1 MTGRVPAGRAGGAA
15 RGAPTCLTPCM
26 TVLAAGAAALACAPA
41 AAAQGAARAT
51 ARAAGPPAAPP
62 AVLADARQLV
72 LVTGAGWDATA
83 ATLRRYA
90 RAAPGAPWRPV
101 GGATP
106 VVLGRTGLA
115 WGEGGGAPAASG
127 EPAKREGDGRSP
139 AGAFPLV
146 AAFGFGD
153 AAARRAR
160 APGLPYRAV
169 GGGTVCVDDAES
181 PLYNAVVDSA
191 DAGGARWASAER
203 MRRVAG
209 YRLGVVVGYNGAW
222 VGGPSADARAPAARL
237 PDARLPGARAPGAA
251 RPRPGAGSCIFLHVW
266 DGPGRPTEGC
276 TAMTDAALAAVVDW
290 LDPAARPALVQLPA
304 VAAARVARAWGLPP

>member
-1 MTGRVPAGRAGGAA
+1 MTVRGPTGRAGGAA
-15 RGAPTCLTPCM
+15 RVAPACLT
-26 TVLAAGAAALACAPA
+26 TRAAGAAALACAPA

-51 ARAAGPPAAPP
+51 APEAAPPAASPAAPP

-72 LVTGAGWDATA
+72 LVTGVGWDATA

-169 GGGTVCVDDAES
+169 GGGTVCVDDAAS

-203 MRRVAG
+203 MRRVAP
-209 YRLGVVVGYNGAW
+209 RVGQRRTGCRGSTGA
-222 VGGPSADARAPAARL
+222 VPVQTD
-237 PDARLPGARAPGAA
+237 
-251 RPRPGAGSCIFLHVW
+251 
-266 DGPGRPTEGC
+266 DGEP
-276 TAMTDAALAAVVDW
+276 VQ
-290 LDPAARPALVQLPA
+290 DPV
-304 VAAARVARAWGLPP
+304 

>member
-1 MTGRVPAGRAGGAA
+1 
-15 RGAPTCLTPCM
+15 
-26 TVLAAGAAALACAPA
+26 VLAAGAAALAGAPA

-51 ARAAGPPAAPP
+51 AREAAPP
-62 AVLADARQLV
+62 AGSPAALGDARQLV

-83 ATLRRYA
+83 GTLRRYA
-90 RAAPGAPWRPV
+90 RAAPGAPWRAV

-153 AAARRAR
+153 AAARRGR

-169 GGGTVCVDDAES
+169 GGGTVCVDDAAS

-203 MRRVAG
+203 MRQVAG

-222 VGGPSADARAPAARL
+222 VGGPSGDARAP
-237 PDARLPGARAPGAA
+237 DARAPNAA
-251 RPRPGAGSCIFLHVW
+251 RPRPGAGSCIVLHVW

-304 VAAARVARAWGLPP
+304 VAAARVARAWGLPR

>member
-41 AAAQGAARAT
+41 AAAQG
-51 ARAAGPPAAPP
+51 AAPP

-169 GGGTVCVDDAES
+169 GGGTVCVDDAAS

-222 VGGPSADARAPAARL
+222 VGGPSGDARAP
-237 PDARLPGARAPGAA
+237 DARSPGARAPGAA

-304 VAAARVARAWGLPP
+304 VAAARVARSWGLPP